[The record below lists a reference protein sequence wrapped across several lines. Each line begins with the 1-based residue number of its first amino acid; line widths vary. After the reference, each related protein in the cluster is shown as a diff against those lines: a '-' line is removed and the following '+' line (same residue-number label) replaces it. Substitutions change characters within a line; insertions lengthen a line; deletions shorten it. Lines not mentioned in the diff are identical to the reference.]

1 MYLIYQYLKAMR
13 MKTMSNAKLDSF
25 TYIQPFENDVACG
38 SIGDMGKLKTA
49 IANNLSAIENMV
61 YRFGEST
68 FTDEQHVKNL
78 EDNFLNVMLVKGLF
92 MYIQTKVKL
101 ENLTFNTL
109 MFNSV
114 IIPIDEKKSDFKVEV
129 ITIKEN

>member
-1 MYLIYQYLKAMR
+1 
-13 MKTMSNAKLDSF
+13 MSNAKLDSF
-25 TYIQPFENDVACG
+25 TYLQPFENDVACG
-38 SIGDMGKLKTA
+38 SIGDMSKHKTA
-49 IANNLSAIENMV
+49 IANNLGAIENMV

-68 FTDEQHVKNL
+68 FTDEQHIKNL
-78 EDNFLNVMLVKGLF
+78 EDNFLNTTLVKGLF

-109 MFNSV
+109 MFNPV
-114 IIPIDEKKSDFKVEV
+114 IVPIDEKKSNFKVEV

>member
-1 MYLIYQYLKAMR
+1 
-13 MKTMSNAKLDSF
+13 MKRKTISNAKLDSF
-25 TYIQPFENDVACG
+25 TYTQSFENDVACG
-38 SIGDMGKLKTA
+38 SIGDMSNLKTA

-61 YRFGEST
+61 YRFGESA
-68 FTDEQHVKNL
+68 FTDEQHIKNL

-101 ENLTFNTL
+101 ENLTFNQL
-109 MFNSV
+109 IFNPG
-114 IIPIDEKKSDFKVEV
+114 IIPMDEKKSNFKVEV